1 MSNVDVISLNNLPT
15 LANDLSEYERIAAD
29 VKSLKEQPTLPIFG
43 GGNALTEQELVDMIL
58 MNHVSSQSISQMEEN
73 QKRLEEIIDEA

>member
-1 MSNVDVISLNNLPT
+1 MNNVDAISLNNLPT
-15 LANDLSEYERIAAD
+15 LTNDLSEYERIAAD
-29 VKSLKEQPTLPIFG
+29 VKSLKEQPTLPIVG
-43 GGNALTEQELVDMIL
+43 GGDALTEQEFVDMIL